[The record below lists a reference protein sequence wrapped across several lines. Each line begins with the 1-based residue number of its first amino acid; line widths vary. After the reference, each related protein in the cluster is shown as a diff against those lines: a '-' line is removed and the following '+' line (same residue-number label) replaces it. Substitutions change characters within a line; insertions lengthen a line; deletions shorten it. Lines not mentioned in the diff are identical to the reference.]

1 MTSEESI
8 LFLGKTAQKLDQL
21 ASAFLEVKLRQEEAS
36 EKDRKAKEKKP
47 SGKDGKEIARDEKGR
62 FQRKEI
68 KISEPSQNLKM
79 LAEIEKEAKKQNKLN
94 LQQKAPKVAEN
105 LTSTERKRWENI
117 GTILG
122 TAFKKIFEGREKVKR
137 EKGTGKDIQ
146 DLEFIENEKLENKKT
161 SFFKK
166 LLAALAFLSAT
177 VLGFISEI
185 IAKAK
190 QIYMLI
196 KEFMVVFEGKLL
208 ELLETIKNSKF
219 MEFVKGVYQSLK
231 EKFFSLIEEI
241 KNSKFVEFVKG
252 VYQSLKE
259 KFFGLIEEIKNSK
272 FGRFVIEL
280 YESIKSKFF
289 SLIQEINNSKLGKF
303 VSETFEALKNKFFGI
318 MQEIKNSKLGNIVA
332 EIFQAVKSKFTSIAS
347 SVKDVKIGEIVGSIF
362 SGISTKI
369 LQIFETIGGYFSRIV
384 RILDVFAAG
393 KGPLLFL
400 EKMLAPF
407 PEFLQFIIRGPLK
420 MLLQVFGKG
429 AAFGKFLLEKFPII
443 YLVIETITGLFDA
456 FTDKLMEGKSFI
468 QKLLT
473 GIIYGI
479 TSFVNFF
486 EFIGLKLVD
495 FEEVRDRVDKVF
507 SSFKDGFFKG
517 ILEIINQVGTFI
529 LGMGPKVGAWIV
541 GWFDKQW
548 SEALYNIAKTAK
560 NPLDMFV
567 KWWDLTKTKVVE
579 YITEPF
585 KKMIDYIKGLFTQ
598 PFEVVKNFF
607 SGAIEGVTSIFE
619 PVTNFIKNAYES
631 IKAFFSNIDIES
643 IISGIK
649 EFLKY
654 TPIGMILD
662 GIDYIKGF
670 FSNFN
675 IDSIVNGIKTFFK
688 YTPIGMILNGIDY
701 IKSFFSNFNIDS
713 IIKGIKQFFD
723 YTPIGMLINN
733 FETIKNFFGD
743 TFGKIK
749 NFFTFVQKKF
759 DSIFGFIGD
768 LLSKIFNFIRDKAKK
783 IPLIGKLFEGEDTEA
798 KQETYVENKNEK
810 IPFVQNPF
818 EASQEQPNQFMQSF
832 QSPENQDFQSQS
844 MFQVPEMAQPNEAN
858 NLFSMEKESSSPEGF
873 GDVKTGIEDL
883 NKNSSVNSK
892 IAVDQLREIKE
903 LNKKMEQLVA
913 QLASSRAMV
922 VNNVR
927 NSSVN
932 SFLQPSTI
940 NSFRSSFRE

>member
-47 SGKDGKEIARDEKGR
+47 SRKDGKEMARDEKGR

-94 LQQKAPKVAEN
+94 LQEKAPKVAEN

-122 TAFKKIFEGREKVKR
+122 TAFKKIFEGRQKVTR
-137 EKGTGKDIQ
+137 QKGTGKEIQ
-146 DLEFIENEKLENKKT
+146 DLEFIENEKLEKKKT

-166 LLAALAFLSAT
+166 LLAALAFLSGAI
-177 VLGFISEI
+177 LGFISDI

-190 QIYMLI
+190 QIYILI

-219 MEFVKGVYQSLK
+219 MEFVKGVYESLK
-231 EKFFSLIEEI
+231 EKFFGLIEEI
-241 KNSKFVEFVKG
+241 KNSKFMEFVKG
-252 VYQSLKE
+252 VYKSLKE

-272 FGRFVIEL
+272 FGRFVTEL

-289 SLIQEINNSKLGKF
+289 SLIEEINNSKLGRF
-303 VSETFEALKNKFFGI
+303 VTETFEALKNRFFGI
-318 MQEIKNSKLGNIVA
+318 IQEIKNSKLGNIVA
-332 EIFQAVKSKFTSIAS
+332 DIFEAVKSKFTSIAS
-347 SVKDVKIGEIVGSIF
+347 AVEDVKISEIIGSIF
-362 SGISTKI
+362 SGISSKI
-369 LQIFETIGGYFSRIV
+369 LQIFETIGGYFTRIG

-420 MLLQVFGKG
+420 MLLEVFGKG
-429 AAFGKFLLEKFPII
+429 VAFGNFLAEKFPII
-443 YLVIETITGLFDA
+443 YFVIETITGLFDA

-507 SSFKDGFFKG
+507 SAFKDGFFKG
-517 ILEIINQVGTFI
+517 LLEIINQVVTFV

-541 GWFDKQW
+541 GWFDKKW
-548 SEALYNIAKTAK
+548 GEALYDIAKTAK
-560 NPLDMFV
+560 NPMDMFV

-607 SGAIEGVTSIFE
+607 SGAIEGVTSVFE

-643 IISGIK
+643 IINGIK
-649 EFLKY
+649 EFFKY

-670 FSNFN
+670 FSNLN
-675 IDSIVNGIKTFFK
+675 IDSV
-688 YTPIGMILNGIDY
+688 
-701 IKSFFSNFNIDS
+701 
-713 IIKGIKQFFD
+713 IKGIKQFFD

-733 FETIKNFFGD
+733 FETIKNFFGN
-743 TFGKIK
+743 TFGKVK
-749 NFFTFVQKKF
+749 NFFTFVQQKF

-783 IPLIGKLFEGEDTEA
+783 IPLIGKLFEGEDTGA

-810 IPFVQNPF
+810 IPLLQNPF